1 MGEFGVVGEEEK
13 ESETHTYNGSL
24 APGVKVVK
32 QVMIMKGKDDS
43 ENRTERE
50 EREAIFAC
58 FGNRAAPRATDRLKS
73 NVQRAN
79 EARRWSATG
88 KGAQIFVMVHMIKFK

>member
-50 EREAIFAC
+50 EGGRGDFRV
-58 FGNRAAPRATDRLKS
+58 FWQPSRAPSDRQAEEQRATC
-73 NVQRAN
+73 
-79 EARRWSATG
+79 E
-88 KGAQIFVMVHMIKFK
+88 

>member
-13 ESETHTYNGSL
+13 ESETHTMYNGSL
-24 APGVKVVK
+24 APGVKVK

-50 EREAIFAC
+50 ERGDFRV
-58 FGNRAAPRATDRLKS
+58 FWQPSRAPSDRQAEEQRATC
-73 NVQRAN
+73 
-79 EARRWSATG
+79 E
-88 KGAQIFVMVHMIKFK
+88 

>member
-13 ESETHTYNGSL
+13 ENETHTTAPSL
-24 APGVKVVK
+24 PPGVKVK

-50 EREAIFAC
+50 ERGDFRV
-58 FGNRAAPRATDRLKS
+58 FWQPSSAPIDRRATC
-73 NVQRAN
+73 
-79 EARRWSATG
+79 E
-88 KGAQIFVMVHMIKFK
+88 